1 MDENPITKF
10 DINDESENIKLP
22 PINLKLIPPQKNIN
36 DLSKNENEDE
46 KKFKYIKSQTF
57 ITSKKTETER
67 FEEVKSKNLISNE
80 AISDLLKEKIE
91 INNTLNYDRII
102 IDNFYK
108 PKIKTEIKR
117 KKKINKYINEDILI
131 NSPIRINRNKKLKQ
145 IKVNNLFTEMDEF
158 EQSKNDE
165 SSNFDKRLYNLRLN
179 NFIKESKEAK
189 KIKSVVKKNI
199 KKNELSFVKSNWKKN
214 INCSLDYRYAVN
226 KYTME
231 GLNSLIHSMAKR
243 SKHYFD
249 VFKAESNDVLEKIWN
264 PQ

>member
-46 KKFKYIKSQTF
+46 KKLKYIRSQTF

-108 PKIKTEIKR
+108 TIYLQRWMNLSKVKTMKAQ
-117 KKKINKYINEDILI
+117 ILI
-131 NSPIRINRNKKLKQ
+131 K
-145 IKVNNLFTEMDEF
+145 
-158 EQSKNDE
+158 
-165 SSNFDKRLYNLRLN
+165 
-179 NFIKESKEAK
+179 
-189 KIKSVVKKNI
+189 
-199 KKNELSFVKSNWKKN
+199 
-214 INCSLDYRYAVN
+214 DY
-226 KYTME
+226 
-231 GLNSLIHSMAKR
+231 I
-243 SKHYFD
+243 
-249 VFKAESNDVLEKIWN
+249 I
-264 PQ
+264 